1 MASFTFDDYLRE
13 MRLSVEK
20 FDGMDPV
27 TQGVERGRF
36 IEWLKLK
43 NQTRTESFPKSS
55 LPSIG
60 SSCPSSTGSA
70 TGSAFDHSPMQH
82 SSRRRLFGQEIKAG
96 NSLKSP
102 PGNILFEQKKDL

>member
-13 MRLSVEK
+13 MCLTVEDIK
-20 FDGMDPV
+20 AMSPEM
-27 TQGVERGRF
+27 QGVERGRF

-82 SSRRRLFGQEIKAG
+82 SSRRRLFGQEIKTEH
-96 NSLKSP
+96 SLKSKFS
-102 PGNILFEQKKDL
+102 LSSQEKVV